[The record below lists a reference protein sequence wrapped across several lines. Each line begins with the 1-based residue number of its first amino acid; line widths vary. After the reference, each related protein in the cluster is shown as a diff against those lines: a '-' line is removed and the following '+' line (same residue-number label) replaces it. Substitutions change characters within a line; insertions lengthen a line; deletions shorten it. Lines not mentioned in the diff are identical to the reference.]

1 MKENFDIEEI
11 IEELKSKRK
20 VFTSEADLQLE
31 LAQIIKNKYKNQNI
45 TVRLEYC
52 PDFDSQMHID
62 ILVVFNN
69 KWIPIELKYKTRKFD
84 YTDKDGCHYNLKEQ
98 SAQDCGC
105 YDYIKDIS
113 RIEKIRDNKK
123 DIFKAGY
130 TIFITNDE
138 LYKKGPR
145 SNNVSYAQ
153 FSLKDGRE
161 NGISGTLKWNKNI
174 NGECT
179 NSIELKSKY
188 NIKWDDFS
196 QLESENNECEN
207 SKNFYILY
215 NKIEP

>member
-1 MKENFDIEEI
+1 M
-11 IEELKSKRK
+11 
-20 VFTSEADLQLE
+20 V
-31 LAQIIKNKYKNQNI
+31 
-45 TVRLEYC
+45 
-52 PDFDSQMHID
+52 
-62 ILVVFNN
+62 
-69 KWIPIELKYKTRKFD
+69 
-84 YTDKDGCHYNLKEQ
+84 
-98 SAQDCGC
+98 C
-105 YDYIKDIS
+105 YDYIKDTS
-113 RIEKIRDNKK
+113 RIEKIRENKK

-145 SNNVSYAQ
+145 SNNVSCAQ

-174 NGECT
+174 NGERT

-188 NIKWDDFS
+188 NIKWDGFS

-207 SKNFYILY
+207 SKKFYILY